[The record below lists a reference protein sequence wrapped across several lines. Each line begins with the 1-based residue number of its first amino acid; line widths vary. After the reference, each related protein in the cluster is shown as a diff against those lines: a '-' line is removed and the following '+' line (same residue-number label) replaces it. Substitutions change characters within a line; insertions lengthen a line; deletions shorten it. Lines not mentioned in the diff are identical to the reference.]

1 MDTKKTK
8 QIREEFKQLES
19 PNARLIDKQMEIS
32 SQISR
37 YLRQQGLTQ
46 KELAQKA
53 GIGESQLSEIVR
65 GEGNP
70 TLKTLVKIEE
80 ALGQDIIVA
89 PSFHEEEMKRKGF
102 ASLSPRRRA
111 IFQIR
116 EIVSRTKVKAGESWQ
131 IDRDAEPSRNEIQSE
146 IEVYTGEIDEGKL
159 VPSYS

>member
-1 MDTKKTK
+1 MDKQKTK

-37 YLRQQGLTQ
+37 YLQQQGLTQ

-53 GIGESQLSEIVR
+53 DIGESQLSEIMR

-70 TLKTLVKIEE
+70 TLKTLVKLEE
-80 ALGQDIIVA
+80 ALAEDIIVA
-89 PSFHEEEMKRKGF
+89 PSFHEKQMSQKGF
-102 ASLSPRRRA
+102 ANLSV
-111 IFQIR
+111 R
-116 EIVSRTKVKAGESWQ
+116 EKAELNIGKIVSRAEIKHDRSWEISRSANPAKNEISEVEIYADQ
-131 IDRDAEPSRNEIQSE
+131 IDEEN
-146 IEVYTGEIDEGKL
+146 L

>member
-1 MDTKKTK
+1 MDKQKTQ

-37 YLRQQGLTQ
+37 YLQQQGLTQ

-53 GIGESQLSEIVR
+53 DMGESQLSEIMR

-70 TLKTLVKIEE
+70 TLKTLVKLEE

-89 PSFHEEEMKRKGF
+89 PSFHEEQMTRKGF
-102 ASLSPRRRA
+102 ASVLPKDRA
-111 IFQIR
+111 F
-116 EIVSRTKVKAGESWQ
+116 
-131 IDRDAEPSRNEIQSE
+131 IQSKE
-146 IEVYTGEIDEGKL
+146 REETVVVRVGNKWELKRELTKAYSEEVEYVPGEFSEEDNNVTAL
-159 VPSYS
+159 VS